1 MNCGS
6 EEGKGDPRAA
16 QFSRARLFVWRET
29 LPVELELKFASTRQ
43 SLSNRQVSDLLLK
56 VE

>member
-43 SLSNRQVSDLLLK
+43 SRSNRQVSVLLLK